1 MTFDEPN
8 ASGEGSPSASSS
20 RHRLDESNE
29 VTERMAIEPAAG
41 EHNNLS
47 SGGPPGIALWAGT
60 AVAILLALDANSL
73 ESFSIAALALTV
85 STVVAGIWLIR
96 FVAATRA
103 TGLRRPIRHWLRWL
117 AIPLAF
123 AVAVALTRT
132 SIPSDVRFALSRGAL
147 DQAAAEIV
155 AGGSTDRGWI
165 GLYPAEQAERTA
177 NGMRF
182 LIPGAGFID
191 QVGMAWSANGEPA
204 GVDGTDEYHE
214 LEGGWWTWI
223 SKFN

>member
-1 MTFDEPN
+1 VAEP
-8 ASGEGSPSASSS
+8 
-20 RHRLDESNE
+20 
-29 VTERMAIEPAAG
+29 MAIEPAAG
-41 EHNNLS
+41 ENNNLW

-60 AVAILLALDANSL
+60 VVAILLALDANSL
-73 ESFSIAALALTV
+73 QSFSIAVLALTL

-96 FVAATRA
+96 FVISVWT
-103 TGLRRPIRHWLRWL
+103 TGLRMRIARWIRWL

-123 AVAVALTRT
+123 AIAVGLTRT
-132 SIPSDVRFALSRGAL
+132 SIPSDVRFALGRGAM

-165 GLYPAEQAERTA
+165 GLYPAEHVERTA

-191 QVGMAWSANGEPA
+191 QVGMAWSATGEPA
-204 GVDGTDEYHE
+204 GVDGTDEYHA